1 VLDSCLFEPGA
12 WSPSALNEAPTLIP
26 DLSRATLST
35 PCGLLFNE
43 LVQSPKELM
52 GHVRRILDL
61 ATDMDTGSFYGP
73 SSPVI
78 LYVVRMVTR
87 VCHYAGFVLRNFEWH
102 KQRLAARGG
111 DGCGAPGAGA
121 GAGAGAGG
129 GSGYQAN
136 VRGLCPDPRRGHLV
150 AELGAITNAVQHKMT
165 SKVWPMLESWRL
177 KLLRAAPPA
186 VSDACVVFTHQ
197 SYMYYEAE
205 HLSRHDAL
213 DAQRRLANQC
223 SLEKALSVKAVE
235 TLVTS
240 HIFLSH
246 NYTFDMEAPLEAAAA
261 DAAADDAQ
269 AAQARHASK
278 ATRNKAAKR
287 GRAGGHAAVDTL
299 LEVPQMEVFMLYARH
314 RNAILR
320 WLKGGG
326 SQEAGGFGDQD
337 GVKCTSHEL
346 LERVILSLTGPRSMG
361 RSWRADKD
369 GCARVWDSLD
379 YPVSACLTLRAG
391 APPSAHRVAC
401 MGPSTHV
408 LDYRISPHWR
418 SPHPASFHV
427 PRHQTPFPQGCEGRF
442 CPDTERKSFAAT
454 VAKAPDMAAAA
465 AAGAGGGKSVFQ
477 EWLRITTTAA
487 VETELNLQ
495 MGTFTLKSNQVLSLL
510 DLSSLMLL
518 LDPSSLMPP

>member
-1 VLDSCLFEPGA
+1 MLDSCLFEPGA
-12 WSPSALNEAPTLIP
+12 WSLSALNEAPTLIP

-35 PCGLLFNE
+35 PCGLLVNE

-61 ATDMDTGSFYGP
+61 AVDMDTGSFYGP

-111 DGCGAPGAGA
+111 AGPGPGAGA
-121 GAGAGAGG
+121 CA

-150 AELGAITNAVQHKMT
+150 AELSAITNAVQHKMT

-197 SYMYYEAE
+197 SYIYYEAE

-213 DAQRRLANQC
+213 DAQRRLAKER
-223 SLEKALSVKAVE
+223 SLDKALSVKAVE

-246 NYTFDMEAPLEAAAA
+246 NYTFDMEAPLEAAVA
-261 DAAADDAQ
+261 DAAADDVP

-278 ATRNKAAKR
+278 ATRNKAAQAQR
-287 GRAGGHAAVDTL
+287 GRAGGHTRVDGL

-337 GVKCTSHEL
+337 CVKCTSHEL

-379 YPVSACLTLRAG
+379 YPVSAL
-391 APPSAHRVAC
+391 
-401 MGPSTHV
+401 
-408 LDYRISPHWR
+408 
-418 SPHPASFHV
+418 
-427 PRHQTPFPQGCEGRF
+427 PR
-442 CPDTERKSFAAT
+442 
-454 VAKAPDMAAAA
+454 
-465 AAGAGGGKSVFQ
+465 
-477 EWLRITTTAA
+477 
-487 VETELNLQ
+487 
-495 MGTFTLKSNQVLSLL
+495 
-510 DLSSLMLL
+510 
-518 LDPSSLMPP
+518 